1 MAYQFKTSFGAAGL
15 AAGSTQ
21 MDLPR
26 RLTNEISGTSD
37 IDLFQVLRKGDYLY
51 GVDNNVIIGIIAGG
65 DDAIRNSI
73 EGAEDDL
80 NQAWKDLLKYH
91 INNKDSVIGITASG
105 RTPSRRIKK
114 M

>member
-26 RLTNEISGTSD
+26 RLTNEISGTGD

-51 GVDNNVIIGIIAGG
+51 GVDNNVFTLGTKITEIT
-65 DDAIRNSI
+65 
-73 EGAEDDL
+73 DL
-80 NQAWKDLLKYH
+80 
-91 INNKDSVIGITASG
+91 TAKV
-105 RTPSRRIKK
+105 RIKFNK
-114 M
+114 PTAAAVANEDGFALAVSARVPKVPAAVVNEGSGE